1 MNELPEITVI
11 SSKGQ
16 VVIPAS
22 ARKKVGAQKGV
33 AFAVSADKD
42 IIVLKRLDGKLSADD
57 LATLKSLKEAWRD
70 IEEGRYKKLSTSDFK
85 KALKNW

>member
-1 MNELPEITVI
+1 VNELPEITVI

-22 ARKKVGAQKGV
+22 ARRKVRAQKGV

-42 IIVLKRLDGKLSADD
+42 IIVLKRLDDKLSADD
-57 LATLKSLKEAWRD
+57 LKTLKSIKEAWHD
-70 IEEGRYKKLSTSDFK
+70 IEQGKYKQLSTSDFK

>member
-1 MNELPEITVI
+1 VSELPEITVI
-11 SSKGQ
+11 SSRGQ
-16 VVIPAS
+16 VVIPAR

-42 IIVLKRLDGKLSADD
+42 IIVLKRLDGKLSEDD
-57 LATLKSLKEAWRD
+57 LATLKSIKEAWKD
-70 IEEGRYKKLSTSDFK
+70 IEEGKYKKLSTSDFK

>member
-1 MNELPEITVI
+1 VNELPEITVI

-16 VVIPAS
+16 VVIPAK

-42 IIVLKRLDGKLSADD
+42 IIVLKRLDDKLSADD
-57 LATLKSLKEAWRD
+57 LATLRSLKEAWQD
-70 IEEGRYKKLSTSDFK
+70 IAEGRYEKLSTSGFK